1 METLAI
7 EAIRATQSATG
18 GSGVSPD
25 RLAPDR
31 LSAADPAAVAK
42 FEAAMA
48 ATGPSAVSRS
58 ADSSAAVP
66 FASQVSAAWRSAQ
79 ANNQDMIHRIKALS
93 DVEQQI
99 NEISELATLHHHY
112 RKNANYQ
119 DAKKLLEY
127 MPDWRINK
135 SIKEF
140 MLIYQGDVKLGYD
153 LKDIKV
159 NVDPVTKTIAIA
171 LPEPKIL
178 SHSIDFKSI
187 QVLWEKKGWFN
198 DIRFEDFKQFFIAEQ
213 KKYEEE
219 NNDELKRRARE
230 HAQKIIQLYLGSV
243 VKDDYQIKLD

>member
-1 METLAI
+1 MKLTLKLVSLLLLVC
-7 EAIRATQSATG
+7 ATVAAT
-18 GSGVSPD
+18 VFVMKKLEP
-25 RLAPDR
+25 
-31 LSAADPAAVAK
+31 ADP
-42 FEAAMA
+42 
-48 ATGPSAVSRS
+48 TGPSITS
-58 ADSSAAVP
+58 A
-66 FASQVSAAWRSAQ
+66 F
-79 ANNQDMIHRIKALS
+79 
-93 DVEQQI
+93 VEQQI
-99 NEISELATLHHHY
+99 NEISELATQHHHY

-153 LKDIKV
+153 LKEIKTSI
-159 NVDPVTKTIAIA
+159 DSITKTILII

-230 HAQKIIQLYLGSV
+230 HAQKVIQLYLGSV
-243 VKDDYQIKLD
+243 ASEDYQIKVE

>member
-1 METLAI
+1 MKLTLKLVSLLLLVC
-7 EAIRATQSATG
+7 ATVAAT
-18 GSGVSPD
+18 VFVMKK
-25 RLAPDR
+25 LE
-31 LSAADPAAVAK
+31 PA
-42 FEAAMA
+42 EP
-48 ATGPSAVSRS
+48 TGPSITS
-58 ADSSAAVP
+58 A
-66 FASQVSAAWRSAQ
+66 F
-79 ANNQDMIHRIKALS
+79 
-93 DVEQQI
+93 VEQRI
-99 NEISELATLHHHY
+99 SEISELATLHHHY

-153 LKDIKV
+153 LKEIKTSI
-159 NVDPVTKTIAIA
+159 DPITKTILII

-187 QVLWEKKGWFN
+187 QVLREKKGWFN

-230 HAQKIIQLYLGSV
+230 HAQKVIQLYLGSV
-243 VKDDYQIKLD
+243 ASEDYQIKVD

>member
-1 METLAI
+1 MKLTLKLVSLLLLVC
-7 EAIRATQSATG
+7 ATVAAT
-18 GSGVSPD
+18 VFVMKK
-25 RLAPDR
+25 LE
-31 LSAADPAAVAK
+31 PA
-42 FEAAMA
+42 EP
-48 ATGPSAVSRS
+48 TGPSITS
-58 ADSSAAVP
+58 A
-66 FASQVSAAWRSAQ
+66 F
-79 ANNQDMIHRIKALS
+79 
-93 DVEQQI
+93 VEQRI
-99 NEISELATLHHHY
+99 SEISELATLHHHY

-153 LKDIKV
+153 LKDIKTSI
-159 NVDPVTKTIAIA
+159 DPITKTILII

-230 HAQKIIQLYLGSV
+230 HAQKVIQLYLGSV
-243 VKDDYQIKLD
+243 IKNDYRLKLD

>member
-1 METLAI
+1 MKLTLKLVSLLLLVCATVAATVFVMKKME
-7 EAIRATQSATG
+7 
-18 GSGVSPD
+18 
-25 RLAPDR
+25 
-31 LSAADPAAVAK
+31 PA
-42 FEAAMA
+42 EP
-48 ATGPSAVSRS
+48 TGPSITS
-58 ADSSAAVP
+58 AFVD
-66 FASQVSAAWRSAQ
+66 Q
-79 ANNQDMIHRIKALS
+79 RIS
-93 DVEQQI
+93 
-99 NEISELATLHHHY
+99 EISELATLHHHY

-153 LKDIKV
+153 LKEIKTSI
-159 NVDPVTKTIAIA
+159 DPITKTILII

-230 HAQKIIQLYLGSV
+230 HAQKVIQLYLGSV
-243 VKDDYQIKLD
+243 ASEDYQIKVE